1 MKALLFA
8 LLCATAAATHAEQV
22 NAGSDWLVFLSAEI
36 KRPYGIDASRLSDPQ
51 GEFVAQIVFNHS
63 YGVARVLVES
73 ELSNDDA
80 GIDRFQVGWQVG
92 EDNTLWLGKFHQPA
106 SAWSFGHDH
115 GHYLE
120 TAIIVPSVEE
130 WEDEAGLLPHSA
142 VGALW
147 DSEHRIGSAAS
158 WQFSAA
164 AGFTPL
170 PNREDSHRYWM
181 PLVPEH
187 SGSVSWSA
195 RAAYCPTYLEETRV
209 GVLLGRQALR
219 FTRLADAALS
229 AYQEGDE
236 SVYGIFADWA
246 RARWRAQSSVYDVNL
261 ILRGSAGQRSEH
273 FIAGF
278 AQIERQWNHHLTV
291 FARREDFSRI
301 QNSQYAAAFGDHL
314 TIARSA
320 AGVRWDATRHQ
331 AYTLE
336 AARSRTIAD
345 RYTEVHLQ
353 WSALVQ

>member
-8 LLCATAAATHAEQV
+8 LLCAASAATHAEEV

-36 KRPYGIDASRLSDPQ
+36 KRLYGIDAARLSDPQ
-51 GEFVAQIVFNHS
+51 GEFAAQIVFNHF
-63 YGVARVLVES
+63 YGAARVLVEG

-147 DSEHRIGSAAS
+147 DSEHRIGSAAL

-236 SVYGIFADWA
+236 SVYGVFLDWA
-246 RARWRAQSSVYDVNL
+246 REPWRAESSVYDVKL
-261 ILRGSAGQRSEH
+261 VLRGGAGQRSEQ

-278 AQIERQWNHHLTV
+278 AQIERQWHHELTL
-291 FARREDFSRI
+291 FARREDCSRI
-301 QNSQYAAAFGDHL
+301 QSSRYAAAFGDHL

-320 AGVRWDATRHQ
+320 VGVRWDATRHQ
-331 AYTLE
+331 AYTIE
-336 AARSRTIAD
+336 AARSRTITD
-345 RYTEVHLQ
+345 RYSEVHLQ
-353 WSALVQ
+353 WSAALQ